1 VPRFFATVTLFALSL
16 PAFAG
21 PVSGSYYSQAAFQQ
35 AVAALGRPVQVAMDD
50 FSSAQVTLPGV
61 SVSSSINFDG
71 YNFGSGA
78 GHFVAGAYS
87 DTTAKYTETVWHFTQ
102 PTFAFAGLWNLGR
115 VNAGLEVDAGG
126 HQYFLPDGLVSANS
140 WYSPQTQWSGFW
152 GFVSTVPVD
161 TVIIRSGD
169 ESLFNGG
176 QSYQLSNLEVGAIM
190 PEPGGVALGLLGLG
204 LIGLGAVR
212 RSKKRGPRLAA

>member
-1 VPRFFATVTLFALSL
+1 MPRFFATLTLFALSL
-16 PAFAG
+16 PGLAG

-35 AVAALGRPVQVAMDD
+35 AIAALGRPVQVAMDD

-61 SVSSSINFDG
+61 SVSSDINFDG
-71 YNFGSGA
+71 YSLGSGN
-78 GHFVAGAYS
+78 GHFAAGAYTDS
-87 DTTAKYTETVWHFTQ
+87 TGKYTETVWHFTQ
-102 PTFAFAGLWNLGR
+102 PTYAFAGLWNLGN

-126 HQYFLPDGLVSANS
+126 HQYFLPDGLVAANS
-140 WYSPQTQWSGFW
+140 LYSPQNQWSGFW
-152 GFVSTVPVD
+152 GFVLTVPVD

-190 PEPGGVALGLLGLG
+190 PEPGSVALGLVGLM
-204 LIGLGAVR
+204 LIGVGAAR
-212 RSKKRGPRLAA
+212 RSKKRGPRTSG